1 MESRRDSEPGS
12 SSASSLNSLSEPL
25 LSFPT
30 ISLDEARIQRAA
42 HEARVHEWTSDRVS
56 RAAVAQWHPVYDFLF
71 EYYPYRAAKLK
82 RWSPGCNVLIGNAS
96 ASEFDWSEFWRERNG
111 GVVIPATTFPAHRKN
126 YLAWSEKYLSNI
138 AERAPFFGCFGL
150 HEWAMVYQAESVRH
164 EYVPLRLPLSEVN
177 KIVEAGELKCSHYD
191 AFRFFTPSAIPRNR
205 TPLSRET
212 TIDHDQR
219 GCIHVTMD
227 LYKFAHK
234 VSPFSSSELVADTFL
249 LSAKAREI
257 DMRASPYDLT
267 SYGFSPIKIEEK
279 QGREEYLTLQRELAE
294 ESIPL
299 RARLIELYSTL
310 LAAS

>member
-1 MESRRDSEPGS
+1 MDLCRDICPESTITS
-12 SSASSLNSLSEPL
+12 STSTSSKVIHP
-25 LSFPT
+25 FPT
-30 ISLDEARIQRAA
+30 ISVAEARTLRAA
-42 HEARVHEWTSDRVS
+42 HETRVHEWTSDRVS
-56 RAAVAQWHPVYDFLF
+56 RASVAQWHPVYDFLF

-82 RWSPGCNVLIGNAS
+82 RWSPGCNLFVSNAS
-96 ASEFDWSEFWRERNG
+96 ASEFDWGEFWRESNEG
-111 GVVIPATTFPAHRKN
+111 IVIPATTFPTHRKK
-126 YLAWSEKYLSNI
+126 YLSWSVKYLSNI
-138 AERAPFFGCFGL
+138 AQRAPFFGCFGL
-150 HEWAMVYQAESVRH
+150 HEWAMVYQAESIRH
-164 EYVPLRLPLSEVN
+164 EYVPLRLPLSEIN
-177 KIVEAGELKCSHYD
+177 KIVEAGELRCSHYD
-191 AFRFFTPSAIPRNR
+191 AFRFFTPSARPRNR

-234 VSPFSSSELVADTFL
+234 VSPFSSSDLVAETFL

-294 ESIPL
+294 ESVPL

-310 LAAS
+310 LAAC